1 MICGPP
7 APPPELLS
15 WNILNSLD
23 FVNGYKI
30 EKFDSRE
37 VVYKINYLSNPKR
50 FLKDIVSYDIIIDTT
65 STNWKIK

>member
-1 MICGPP
+1 MSINQTSSKSSIKL
-7 APPPELLS
+7 E
-15 WNILNSLD
+15 NILNSLD

-50 FLKDIVSYDIIIDTT
+50 FLKDVVSYDIIIDTT